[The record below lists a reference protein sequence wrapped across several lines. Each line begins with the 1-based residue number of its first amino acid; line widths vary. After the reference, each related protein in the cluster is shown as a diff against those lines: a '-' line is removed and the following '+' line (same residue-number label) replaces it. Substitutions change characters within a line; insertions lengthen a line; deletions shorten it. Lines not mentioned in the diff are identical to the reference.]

1 MWISDTTTLTETEY
15 KHFKPITNHIIYTS
29 GKLSTI
35 LQRL

>member
-1 MWISDTTTLTETEY
+1 MWISNPTTQTETDY